1 MDLPADKR
9 AAYRA
14 LVDAVLGGRG
24 TATAEQR
31 TRAFENTETDPAL
44 RPLLEKVATAPSRI
58 TDADF
63 DRARAAGSSEDH
75 LFEVVIAAAVGQS
88 TRMYESA
95 LAALDEATAG

>member
-1 MDLPADKR
+1 MGRLPDG
-9 AAYRA
+9 YRA
-14 LVDAVLGGRG
+14 LVDAVRQRRG

-31 TRAFENTETDPAL
+31 IRAFRNTETDPAL
-44 RPLLEKVATAPSRI
+44 RPLLDKVATRPTGI

-63 DRARAAGSSEDH
+63 DRARAAGLTDDQ
-75 LFEVVIAAAVGQS
+75 LFEVVVAAAVGRS